1 MDKYITYNSTSEL
14 HRELT
19 NILLISVEDSGNF
32 YCYCG
37 EEFGT
42 CGICGLAYFLLDPN
56 HENKIEGQSPRTFLA
71 KNYNNREKLEF
82 LASKMAFYYDKIE
95 KDNKESLEFYQ
106 KEYSWS
112 LKVYSTGE
120 TLNVDLDESIENEIL
135 HAENGDVDEYGIYS

>member
-19 NILLISVEDSGNF
+19 NILLISIEDNGSF

-42 CGICGLAYFLLDPN
+42 CGICVLAYFLLDPN
-56 HENKIEGQSPRTFLA
+56 HQNQIDRHSPRKFLA
-71 KNYNNREKLEF
+71 KNHNNREKLEF
-82 LASKMAFYYDKIE
+82 LASKMFFYFDKIE

-112 LKVYSTGE
+112 LRDYSTGE
-120 TLNVDLDESIENEIL
+120 TLSVDLDESIENEIL
-135 HAENGDVDEYGIYS
+135 RAENDDVDEYGIYS